1 MGDARS
7 RVVARTIKF
16 AKDDLRTA
24 EAIQAGLIPT
34 QQAVQANQKN
44 IQTNKEAI
52 AANRKQIETNQQDI
66 ETVNKR
72 FSDLTEFDTK
82 YTATV
87 YFASGNSKISA
98 TDKQALQELAR
109 NAISLAG
116 YLVQVKSLLT
126 RQAALP

>member
-87 YFASGNSKISA
+87 YFRPVTRKSQPQTNRPCRNSRVTPYPSPD
-98 TDKQALQELAR
+98 T
-109 NAISLAG
+109 
-116 YLVQVKSLLT
+116 
-126 RQAALP
+126 